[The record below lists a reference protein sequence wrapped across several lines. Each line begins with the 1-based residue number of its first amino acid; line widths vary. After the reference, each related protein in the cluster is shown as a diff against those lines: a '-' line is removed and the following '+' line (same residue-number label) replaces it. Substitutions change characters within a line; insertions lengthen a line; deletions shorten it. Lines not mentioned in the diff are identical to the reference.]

1 MQSLCVPFP
10 SNAPSPGLS
19 TFAHTHTKP
28 FLQAPVHLQSSL
40 LEIGIC
46 CAITDKQSTVFPNQH
61 NSPSIFTNVS
71 YLMFN
76 KPGDEV
82 EKVII
87 SSLQIK
93 MWKRGLS
100 TWLDIP
106 VKVAAWSSDAEVR
119 GLAVWC
125 CVFVTAL
132 RQPRQRNG
140 RLSSLLPITHLSIS
154 DYWLQLPCY

>member
-19 TFAHTHTKP
+19 TFAYTHTKP
-28 FLQAPVHLQSSL
+28 FLQAPVIYKAACWRLVSAVLSPINKARYFQINIILQ
-40 LEIGIC
+40 
-46 CAITDKQSTVFPNQH
+46 VFSQ
-61 NSPSIFTNVS
+61 TLS
-71 YLMFN
+71 YLMFI
-76 KPGDEV
+76 KPGDGV

-93 MWKRGLS
+93 MWKGGLS

-106 VKVAAWSSDAEVR
+106 VKVAAWSSDTEMR

-154 DYWLQLPCY
+154 DYWLQ